1 MAFGSKILHGQVC
14 FGTERVYVHSSVAE
28 KFKMILLEAF
38 KHFPSAGDTVS
49 EASFKKAKVT
59 LYDAVAYGAGTVPNL
74 W

>member
-28 KFKMILLEAF
+28 KFKMILVAAS

-49 EASFKKAKVT
+49 EASFKKQR
-59 LYDAVAYGAGTVPNL
+59 
-74 W
+74 